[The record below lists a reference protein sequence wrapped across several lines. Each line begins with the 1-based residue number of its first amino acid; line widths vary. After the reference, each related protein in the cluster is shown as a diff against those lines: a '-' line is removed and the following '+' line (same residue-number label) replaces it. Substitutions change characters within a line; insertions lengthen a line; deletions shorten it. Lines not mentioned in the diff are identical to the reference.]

1 MLWDVSSAVMKKNPT
16 KNLKQKSP
24 TKHTHRKKAKRA
36 TYTKHDGNANTLVTD
51 EELGKTSKAKY

>member
-1 MLWDVSSAVMKKNPT
+1 MKKNPT